1 MTPQA
6 RKFASEDAK
15 QLLENKLFKMAFE
28 NMGNSLEAQALTCNP
43 DDKDKTQR
51 VVIAKQILAGI
62 RREIERI
69 VEDGVMADFQLA
81 EIEQKRTMM
90 QRVMRR

>member
-6 RKFASEDAK
+6 RKYASEDAK

-28 NMGNSLEAQALTCNP
+28 NMSNSLDAQALACNP
-43 DDKDKTQR
+43 DDKDKAQR

-69 VEDGVMADFQLA
+69 VEDGVMADFQLQ
-81 EIEQKRTMM
+81 EIEQKRTML

>member
-1 MTPQA
+1 MTPQT
-6 RKFASEDAK
+6 RKFASEDAR

-28 NMGNSLEAQALTCNP
+28 HMANSLEAQALTCNP
-43 DDKDKTQR
+43 DDKDKAQR
-51 VVIAKQILAGI
+51 VVIAKQILVGI

-81 EIEQKRTMM
+81 EVEQKKTML